1 MAESQNGETVSLTP
15 KQWADAGECALRAV
29 FEAEGEE
36 VPAEL
41 IQEARGV
48 AVWIATGQRLEREG

>member
-1 MAESQNGETVSLTP
+1 MAESQSGETVSLTP
-15 KQWADAGECALRAV
+15 KQWAGAGEYALRAV

-36 VPAEL
+36 VPVEL
-41 IQEARGV
+41 VEEARGV